1 MNGYLVVTQNAIED
15 VKCPSESQDTTTRA
29 GSSGTPA
36 IQLPP
41 DRDEQTRSGA
51 RGRTVIGV
59 TEHTHTHADGSVHG
73 GTHEACALA
82 HGDVP
87 ADIGTRTLVAVF
99 ANPVSSYLMHFAR
112 DAGFRT
118 VLVEPDPANVTDEV
132 AANADGVATTVDPSF
147 ADGHADIVFCDH
159 HRPELGDVMTDALA
173 YPARWIGVMGNAR
186 DAGPHVEMLRDRGV
200 PEDLIATVHR
210 PIGLNIGSKTPAEI
224 AISTLAGLIAD
235 RNDRPGGFA
244 FPKPAAAS

>member
-1 MNGYLVVTQNAIED
+1 
-15 VKCPSESQDTTTRA
+15 
-29 GSSGTPA
+29 
-36 IQLPP
+36 
-41 DRDEQTRSGA
+41 
-51 RGRTVIGV
+51 V
-59 TEHTHTHADGSVHG
+59 TEHTHTHTHADGSVHE

-87 ADIGTRTLVAVF
+87 ADVGTRTLVAVF

-112 DAGFRT
+112 DAGFHT
-118 VLVEPDPANVTDEV
+118 ILVEPDQANVTDEV
-132 AANADGVATTVDPSF
+132 IANADGVASTVDPSF
-147 ADGHADIVFCDH
+147 ADSHADIVFCDH
-159 HRPELGDVMTDALA
+159 HRPELGDVMTAALA

-186 DAGPHVEMLRDRGV
+186 DVGPHVDMLRDRGV

-235 RNDRPGGFA
+235 RNSRPGGFA
-244 FPKPAAAS
+244 FPKPPATGR